1 MIIKYGWTLPII
13 VCLFIALLL
22 TRSPENVDITQKI
35 VPQVV
40 GEFRTKNYDVSD
52 HEHVVVFDIPN
63 RVFPTRCWTY
73 VNEKTGTSNM
83 QCDPTDDSSAPP
95 IMGQTLDR

>member
-1 MIIKYGWTLPII
+1 MSENAKSVLWWLAITAAAAW
-13 VCLFIALLL
+13 LLL
-22 TRSPENVDITQKI
+22 PAKHIESKPEE
-35 VPQVV
+35 VV

-52 HEHVVVFDIPN
+52 QEHVVVFDIPN

-73 VNEKTGTSNM
+73 VNEKTGISNM